1 MAKALDTRI
10 VAKAKLGD
18 IRLSLN
24 LKTESRAEDPEH
36 PGEFIVTVAYLQMAT
51 IDYDLVDAAGDHL
64 GRRTL
69 THQSAGVEV
78 KPTLQ
83 QAIAAVGAELKPW
96 ISADRIALS
105 DVDA

>member
-1 MAKALDTRI
+1 MAKALDTR
-10 VAKAKLGD
+10 VVNKAKLGD
-18 IRLSLN
+18 IRLTLN
-24 LKTESRAEDPEH
+24 LKLSNPDPEGS
-36 PGEFIVTVAYLQMAT
+36 PLWGQMAT

-69 THQSAGVEV
+69 THQTAGVEA

-83 QAIAAVGAELKPW
+83 QAITAVGAELRAW